1 MEWCIRFTLPPFV
14 AWWKKR
20 HLCSMGKVKRN
31 TPDQGQHTLHHLRCQ
46 KKGSSLCWV
55 AMNHGSRGSSLVA
68 RCQLMGPEFHTEQLC
83 TATALHLGN
92 VRAWTCPCHTLL
104 MAEDGPNEPPCPTKG
119 SAVKNIVPK
128 IIFLGTCKI
137 CAVYDHVITLVS
149 KGALTLLKDM
159 LLSLLPWIGMS
170 VSLF

>member
-1 MEWCIRFTLPPFV
+1 MLGCHEPWQQGKFLGSQMPAHGARVSHRATLYCYGTSS
-14 AWWKKR
+14 R
-20 HLCSMGKVKRN
+20 ECS
-31 TPDQGQHTLHHLRCQ
+31 
-46 KKGSSLCWV
+46 
-55 AMNHGSRGSSLVA
+55 
-68 RCQLMGPEFHTEQLC
+68 
-83 TATALHLGN
+83 
-92 VRAWTCPCHTLL
+92 CHTLL

-119 SAVKNIVPK
+119 SAVPK

-159 LLSLLPWIGMS
+159 LLSLLPWIVMF